1 MKAREAIWV
10 GLMEAR
16 LTVESIL
23 IFLDYKTK
31 EKKEEK
37 QEKKKKKKGGEL
49 VWLKGILY
57 VKMACYT
64 TELL

>member
-1 MKAREAIWV
+1 
-10 GLMEAR
+10 MEAR

-37 QEKKKKKKGGEL
+37 QEKKKKKR
-49 VWLKGILY
+49 WGIGLIEGDFIC
-57 VKMACYT
+57 KNG
-64 TELL
+64 LLHN